1 METIKRVYESFR
13 IKLITTMPMNDVL
26 FSSLLREQN
35 LLPSDLGE
43 QVQTKAT
50 RTEKATWF
58 LDKAIEP
65 YIYIG
70 DVKPLRNLLA
80 TIIKEELDEEI
91 LFATS

>member
-1 METIKRVYESFR
+1 
-13 IKLITTMPMNDVL
+13 MPMNDVL

-70 DVKPLRNLLA
+70 DVKPLRNLLTVMSDEQYINSSPLKELA